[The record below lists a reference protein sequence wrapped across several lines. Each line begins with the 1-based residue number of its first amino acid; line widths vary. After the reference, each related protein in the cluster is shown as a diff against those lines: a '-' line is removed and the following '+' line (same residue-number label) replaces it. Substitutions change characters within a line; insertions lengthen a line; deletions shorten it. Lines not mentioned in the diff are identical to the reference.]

1 MSNKVTFSLNESRK
15 IAYSIKTQQK
25 LHNSEKTPATNSPP
39 SIMKYALEKKNITP
53 SGPTNKIIQL
63 YLYIYIFS
71 IAFFNLIFETS
82 CSYICS

>member
-1 MSNKVTFSLNESRK
+1 MSKFTFSLNESRK

-39 SIMKYALEKKNITP
+39 SIMKYAIAH
-53 SGPTNKIIQL
+53 
-63 YLYIYIFS
+63 IFS
-71 IAFFNLIFETS
+71 IAFLNLIFETS